1 MKNPIMKRGLTLL
14 TSLSLAALTATSMQV
29 FAAEKHVAIS
39 QIVEHPALDAARQG
53 IQDELAERG
62 FIVGKNLKWS
72 YESAQGSP
80 STAAQIAKKFAG
92 EKPDLVIGISTP
104 SAQTLAASARG
115 IPLIFSAVTDPVAA
129 KLVSNLEKPGGMITG
144 TSDALPIE
152 KHLDLIQEIVPGLKK
167 LGVMFNP
174 GETNSVSS
182 VRQMTVAAEKRGWV
196 IVEGG
201 AAKSSEVLAAARSLV
216 GKVDAIYVPTDNTV
230 VSAFESVVRVGQQAK
245 LPVIAGDTSSVDRG
259 AIAAVG
265 FDYYDVGRQTG
276 RMAAQVLNGEKAGN
290 IAVETVQKT
299 ELFLNLG
306 SAEKMG
312 VTFSDALIDRA
323 SKVIE

>member
-1 MKNPIMKRGLTLL
+1 MKNLILKLGLILL
-14 TSLSLAALTATSMQV
+14 TSVSLIALATTTQV
-29 FAAEKHVAIS
+29 LAAEKHVAVS

-53 IQDELAERG
+53 IQDELAENG
-62 FIVGKNLKWS
+62 YVVGKNLKWS

-115 IPLIFSAVTDPVAA
+115 IPLIFSAVTDPLAA
-129 KLVSNLEKPGGMITG
+129 KLVTNLEKPGGLITG

-152 KHLDLIQEIVPGLKK
+152 KHLDLIQELVPTIKR

-174 GETNSVSS
+174 GEANSVSS
-182 VRQMTVAAEKRGWV
+182 VNQLRSAAEKRGWE

-201 AAKSSEVLAAARSLV
+201 AAKTSEVLAAARSLV

-259 AIAAVG
+259 AIAAIG
-265 FDYYDVGRQTG
+265 FNYYDVGRQTG
-276 RMAAQVLNGEKAGN
+276 RMAVRVLKGEKPGD

-299 ELFLNLG
+299 ELYLNKG
-306 SAEKMG
+306 SAVKMG
-312 VTFSDALIDRA
+312 VTFSDALIARA
-323 SKVIE
+323 TKVID

>member
-1 MKNPIMKRGLTLL
+1 MKNPNIKRGLIL
-14 TSLSLAALTATSMQV
+14 LAAISMIALSTTAPV
-29 FAAEKHVAIS
+29 FAADKHVAIS

-53 IQDELAERG
+53 IQDELAENG
-62 FIVGKNLKWS
+62 YVVGKNLKWS

-92 EKPDLVIGISTP
+92 DKPDLVIGISTP

-115 IPLIFSAVTDPVAA
+115 IPLIFSAVTDPLAA
-129 KLVSNLEKPGGMITG
+129 KLIDNLDKPGGMITG

-152 KHLDLIQEIVPGLKK
+152 KHLDLIQELVPNLKK

-174 GETNSVSS
+174 GEANSVSS
-182 VRQMTVAAEKRGWV
+182 VNQLKSAAEKRGWE

-259 AIAAVG
+259 AAAAVG
-265 FDYYDVGRQTG
+265 FNYYDVGRQTG
-276 RMAAQVLNGEKAGN
+276 RMAALVLNGEKPGN
-290 IAVETVQKT
+290 IPVETVQKT
-299 ELFLNLG
+299 ELYLNVG
-306 SAEKMG
+306 SAKKMG
-312 VTFSDALIDRA
+312 ISFTDNLLTRA
-323 SKVIE
+323 AKIVE

>member
-1 MKNPIMKRGLTLL
+1 MKNLILKLGLILF
-14 TSLSLAALTATSMQV
+14 TSVSLIALATTTQV
-29 FAAEKHVAIS
+29 LAAEKHVAVS

-53 IQDELAERG
+53 IQDELTENG
-62 FIVGKNLKWS
+62 YVVGKNLKWS

-115 IPLIFSAVTDPVAA
+115 IPLIFSAVTDPLAA
-129 KLVSNLEKPGGMITG
+129 KLVTNLEKPGGLITG

-152 KHLDLIQEIVPGLKK
+152 KHLDLIQELVPTIKR

-174 GETNSVSS
+174 GEANSVSS
-182 VRQMTVAAEKRGWV
+182 VNQLRSAAEKRGWE

-201 AAKSSEVLAAARSLV
+201 AAKTSEVLAAARSLV

-259 AIAAVG
+259 AIAAIG
-265 FDYYDVGRQTG
+265 FNYYDVGRQTG
-276 RMAAQVLNGEKAGN
+276 RMAVRVLKGDKPGD

-299 ELFLNLG
+299 ELYLNKG
-306 SAEKMG
+306 SAVKMG
-312 VTFSDALIDRA
+312 VTFSDALIARA
-323 SKVIE
+323 TKVID

>member
-1 MKNPIMKRGLTLL
+1 MKNLILKLGLILF
-14 TSLSLAALTATSMQV
+14 TSVSLIALATTTQV
-29 FAAEKHVAIS
+29 LAAEKHVAVS

-53 IQDELAERG
+53 IQDELTENG
-62 FIVGKNLKWS
+62 YVVGKNLKWS

-115 IPLIFSAVTDPVAA
+115 IPLIFSAVTDPLAA
-129 KLVSNLEKPGGMITG
+129 KLVTNLEKPGGLITG

-152 KHLDLIQEIVPGLKK
+152 KHLDLIQELVPTIKR

-174 GETNSVSS
+174 GEANSVSS
-182 VRQMTVAAEKRGWV
+182 VNQLRSAAEKRGWE

-201 AAKSSEVLAAARSLV
+201 AAKTSEVLAAARSLV

-259 AIAAVG
+259 AIAAIG
-265 FDYYDVGRQTG
+265 FNYYDVGRQTG
-276 RMAAQVLNGEKAGN
+276 RMAVRVLKGEKPGD

-299 ELFLNLG
+299 ELYLNKG
-306 SAEKMG
+306 SAVKMG
-312 VTFSDALIDRA
+312 VTFSDALIARA
-323 SKVIE
+323 TKVID